1 MVYRQEYLF
10 AWFPFN
16 SCYCKERDIY
26 IYYLIKCL
34 LSKHVNRWD
43 VPCSRHGMFHI
54 HSLGFH
60 MDALFLTWHFSPI
73 FLNSPQIYLPRKGH
87 MNFPLPPPS
96 LTPFLPF
103 WHPSKYATTTAY
115 HQMMQ
120 GEFWIGQED
129 QRWNPWP
136 DCVLSW
142 HVLYSERFSRWIQS
156 KAVYLLLD
164 CYVILCQNCECLP
177 RQ

>member
-1 MVYRQEYLF
+1 
-10 AWFPFN
+10 
-16 SCYCKERDIY
+16 
-26 IYYLIKCL
+26 
-34 LSKHVNRWD
+34 
-43 VPCSRHGMFHI
+43 MFHI

-120 GEFWIGQED
+120 GAFWKGQED
-129 QRWNPWP
+129 QMKSVARL
-136 DCVLSW
+136 CVVMTCFVFWKIYKMRTEQGCLSVAW
-142 HVLYSERFSRWIQS
+142 LLWYSLSKLWVSAWAVGSNS
-156 KAVYLLLD
+156 KAFLRL
-164 CYVILCQNCECLP
+164 ELP
-177 RQ
+177 KSLSSKPFQR